1 MKWRILA
8 LMTILAVTFTAAPAL
23 AGHRYI
29 PRHEVHRHV
38 WTVPF
43 GAPPPRRY
51 YRPPVYGP
59 PRYHSDYYVP
69 SPSYW
74 VPGRY
79 YYEPSWEVGVERS
92 GFGLHIEF

>member
-1 MKWRILA
+1 MKSRILA
-8 LMTILAVTFTAAPAL
+8 LMMILAVTFTAAPAF

-43 GAPPPRRY
+43 AAPPRRY
-51 YRPPVYGP
+51 YRPPVYVP
-59 PRYHSDYYVP
+59 PLYHPDYYVP

-74 VPGRY
+74 VPGRD
-79 YYEPSWEVGVERS
+79 YYEPSWDVGVGRS